1 MSLFWRYA
9 GAVGMLGALV
19 VALVI
24 VSRAGLTDGAAM
36 AVFLGL
42 PALTGILVEA
52 VKRATWDGAHGRCAD
67 CGAEVRSYQRYCQD
81 CENERIGSS
90 GGA

>member
-9 GAVGMLGALV
+9 SAAGMLGAIV
-19 VALVI
+19 VALAI
-24 VSRAGLTDGAAM
+24 VSQAGLTDGPAM

-42 PALTGILVEA
+42 PAVTGALVEA
-52 VKRATWDGAHGRCAD
+52 VKRATWDGSHGRCAD

-81 CENERIGSS
+81 CENDRMGS
-90 GGA
+90 GGGA